1 MNLPTNPLP
10 VSSPIQFWTALGI
23 DQPHLIEIDGR
34 ESISRPYS
42 FTLKMRGDAITPLD
56 ITRLAGTNAH
66 IRIRLPESSPLSG
79 VTPSREVRDFCGI
92 LSQIS
97 CDGVDDNFTYY
108 TATLKPRLWSL
119 GLNRKYRFF
128 TQKTTK
134 EIVTAVLP
142 QDMPV
147 VWRLSSEIDA
157 SDSCFRNYCVQYA
170 ESDATFIGRL
180 LEEDGLFYY
189 FEHQYDGQ
197 ADDPA
202 QHAER
207 LVITDHIASIPESEV
222 PIIQFD
228 SDRGGNREATRI
240 TQWREVIKIVPDAID
255 SLDRTFQRPSR
266 LVQSL
271 QNYRPDDE
279 SPEPTSPPQDES
291 DPEAMKGDH
300 DAAMDSDASVANL
313 VTLYPSGS
321 ARRYDAVTP
330 GGGSKASEL
339 DQMDAAAQRDAKIRS
354 QRLALRRSIAH
365 GSGNVP
371 SLMPGTVFRLLRGL
385 VPDASTHYITSVQH
399 RIRLATNVRSGLGTP
414 KVVYRNRFRCH
425 ATTLPYRSPHR
436 SPRPSIP
443 GVVPATV
450 VSDLDQSDDQICI
463 DQYGRVKV
471 AFPWQKDNTD
481 PSCWIRVSQ
490 FWAGPRW
497 GAFFWPR
504 VGHEVLVAFEH
515 GDPDRP
521 VIVGSVYNAENMPPL
536 TLPEHK
542 LSCGINS
549 CTHNGDPLNNASC
562 VIFHDKEGAEYL
574 QLHSETYLA
583 MSSETKNLKWSSGE
597 EIVFQGHHWLF
608 DAFDGS
614 GSGGSDFTGQSGP
627 CDNNFKKRDEG
638 GGVSA
643 ADVLLD
649 FFLANNKGAIEFVVG
664 DSYKKTFGRTFETY
678 YGCNIWLGCDPV
690 QFFEYLADKT
700 KVPGIATAIPLL
712 FGAGGQGKTL
722 FGGSQDIQYGTKV
735 DCHRGHSITKT
746 SRKPGTTTFE
756 TTEGNEGPVDIP
768 SGRFC
773 EIAVALLLLIDFVVM
788 LLTKAAV
795 ANNGKRWETMIRICE
810 VWSLMILPRLQGLL
824 ERVESTT
831 GTVDILSMKVKRAV
845 KDTVTDAEQAARAAT
860 VPGEGAAASE
870 EVVTRARSNAVD
882 NGRGAASD
890 AVEMAAGA

>member
-1 MNLPTNPLP
+1 MPITALLTPA
-10 VSSPIQFWTALGI
+10 PIQFWTAIGI

-42 FTLKMRGDAITPLD
+42 FTLKMRGDAIVPLD
-56 ITRLAGTNAH
+56 ISKLVGTSAH
-66 IRIRLPESSPLSG
+66 IRIRLPDSNPLSAILSSP
-79 VTPSREVRDFCGI
+79 EVRDFCGI
-92 LSQIS
+92 LSQVS
-97 CDGVDDNFTYY
+97 CDGIDDNFTYY
-108 TATLKPRLWSL
+108 TATLRPRLWSL

-142 QDMPV
+142 QDLPV
-147 VWRLSSEIDA
+147 IWRLSSEIDA
-157 SDSCFRNYCVQYA
+157 SDACFRNYCVQYG
-170 ESDATFIGRL
+170 ESDLTFINRL

-197 ADDPA
+197 ADNPA
-202 QHAER
+202 QHVER
-207 LVITDHIASIPESEV
+207 LVITDHIASIPEAEI
-222 PIIQFD
+222 PRFQFD
-228 SDRGGNREATRI
+228 SDRGGNRDATRI
-240 TQWREVIKIVPDAID
+240 TQWCEVVEIVPEAIE

-266 LVQSL
+266 LVQAL
-271 QNYRPDDE
+271 QNAQPDAE
-279 SPEPTSPPQDES
+279 SPDSGNPPQDDADADALAHGIDTPKGS
-291 DPEAMKGDH
+291 D
-300 DAAMDSDASVANL
+300 DSASQVI
-313 VTLYPSGS
+313 THYPSGT

-330 GGGSKASEL
+330 GGGSKPSEL

-354 QRLALRRSIAH
+354 QRLALRHSINH
-365 GSGNVP
+365 GSGNVA

-385 VPDASTHYITSVQH
+385 VPDAKSLYVTSIRH
-399 RIRLATNVRSGLGTP
+399 RVRLATNVRSGMGTP
-414 KVVYRNRFRCH
+414 QVVYRNRFRCH
-425 ATTLPYRSPHR
+425 STVLPYRAPHR
-436 SPRPSIP
+436 TTKPSIT

-450 VSDLDQSDDQICI
+450 VSDLSASDDQICI

-471 AFPWQKDNTD
+471 SFPWQNDNTD

-521 VIVGSVYNAENMPPL
+521 VIVGSAYNAENMPPL

-542 LSCGINS
+542 LSCGIHS

-562 VIFHDKEGAEYL
+562 IIFHDKEGAEYL

-614 GSGGSDFTGQSGP
+614 GSGGSDFSGESGP
-627 CDNNFKKRDEG
+627 CENNFKPPGEG
-638 GGVSA
+638 GGFNAIDMVK
-643 ADVLLD
+643 D
-649 FFLANNKGAIEFVVG
+649 FFLANEKGAIKFVVG

-690 QFFEYLADKT
+690 QFFEYLAEKT
-700 KVPGIATAIPLL
+700 QVPGIATAIPLI

-722 FGGSQDIQYGTKV
+722 FGGSQDIQYGTKI
-735 DCHRGHSITKT
+735 DCHRGHSISKT
-746 SRKPGTTTFE
+746 SRIPGTITFE
-756 TTEGNEGPVDIP
+756 TTEGNESPVDLP

-795 ANNGKRWETMIRICE
+795 ANDGKRWETMIRICE
-810 VWSLMILPRLQGLL
+810 IWSLMILPRLQGLL

-831 GTVDILSMKVKRAV
+831 GTVDILLMKVKGAV
-845 KDTVTDAEQAARAAT
+845 EDTATDAEDSARAAT
-860 VPGEGAAASE
+860 VPGQGAAAAESI
-870 EVVTRARSNAVD
+870 VTRARSNAID
-882 NGRGAASD
+882 NGRGVAAQ
-890 AVEMAAGA
+890 VAAQVAESA